1 MIQALIGRKL
11 GMTRLFD
18 ENGVV
23 TASTLV
29 QAGPCFVTQL
39 KTPERDGYLAV
50 QLGFGEKPRP
60 NSPEKGDLKAA
71 GLDQKTG
78 LGALREVPADSLN
91 DVELGAKVDASM
103 FTAGEIVDVIG
114 TSKGRG
120 FAGVMK
126 RHNFHGGPK
135 THGQSDRWR
144 HSGSVG
150 SGTTPGRTFKNMRMA
165 GHLGDAR
172 VTVKNLRILSVDP
185 ERNLVVLRGAI
196 PGPKGALV
204 VIRKKPYRQKGT
216 GYARQGSRRAPHYK
230 GGGIVFGPHPRS
242 YEKALPRKMRRLALR
257 SALSSRAAE
266 SALTVVDAFD

>member
-1 MIQALIGRKL
+1 MIQALLGRKL

-29 QAGPCFVTQL
+29 EAGPCFITQVR
-39 KTPERDGYLAV
+39 TAETDGYVAV
-50 QLGFGEKPRP
+50 QLGFGSKPRP
-60 NSPEKGDLKAA
+60 SKPHKWHLKKA
-71 GLDQKTG
+71 GLPDRQG
-78 LGALREVPADSLN
+78 LEAMREVPADSVEDL
-91 DVELGAKVDASM
+91 ELGARIDASM
-103 FTAGEIVDVIG
+103 FAQGEIVDVVG
-114 TSKGRG
+114 TSKGKG

-185 ERNLVVLRGAI
+185 ERNLVALRGAI
-196 PGPKGALV
+196 PGPKGGLV
-204 VIRKKPYRQKGT
+204 VIRKKPPEVY
-216 GYARQGSRRAPHYK
+216 
-230 GGGIVFGPHPRS
+230 
-242 YEKALPRKMRRLALR
+242 
-257 SALSSRAAE
+257 
-266 SALTVVDAFD
+266 

>member
-1 MIQALIGRKL
+1 MIHALLGRKL

-29 QAGPCFVTQL
+29 EAGPCFITQL
-39 KTPERDGYLAV
+39 RTAETDGYIAV
-50 QLGFGEKPRP
+50 QLGFGSKPRP
-60 NSPEKGDLKAA
+60 SKPQKGQLKKA
-71 GLDQKTG
+71 GLPDRQG
-78 LGALREVPADSLN
+78 LEALREVPADTVDDL
-91 DVELGAKVDASM
+91 ELGARIDASM
-103 FTAGEIVDVIG
+103 FAQGEIVDVIG
-114 TSKGRG
+114 TSKGKG

-185 ERNLVVLRGAI
+185 ERNLVALRGAI
-196 PGPKGALV
+196 PGPKGGLV
-204 VIRKKPYRQKGT
+204 MIRKKPPEVY
-216 GYARQGSRRAPHYK
+216 
-230 GGGIVFGPHPRS
+230 
-242 YEKALPRKMRRLALR
+242 
-257 SALSSRAAE
+257 
-266 SALTVVDAFD
+266 